1 MNAERGFT
9 TPFCRKQGVALRHT
23 PGVTDTE
30 HHPSQFLGENTVQSL
45 FYTRESL
52 SEVQESSST
61 AGVT

>member
-30 HHPSQFLGENTVQSL
+30 HHPSLFLGENTVQSL
-45 FYTRESL
+45 FYTRES
-52 SEVQESSST
+52 
-61 AGVT
+61 